1 MDMARQLL
9 EQLLKKYESSKAF
22 AQESVVRRRI
32 LINCYEGEFKPYDYE
47 DYEQKIAVHTVV
59 QDLKKDGL
67 VDFSWVRG
75 EEQHIL
81 HRVWL
86 NLDRLDQAYDRAGLV
101 SPKTDAQAV
110 LVAVNSVREDWL
122 AGSRATTARAAIAW
136 IGPFLDEV
144 RDLLTR
150 RQRLMTP
157 LPTARDQ
164 ALLLLEAIRLLIRLA
179 VAGQTE
185 LAERIFSLQAYGDS
199 KTFEQQVRPRL
210 CSVLRRYLLPGLLG
224 DPSSPPDDF
233 EITDDELLS
242 LIGLVRAPEIF
253 EFSGPLLA
261 SRRNRQLDFSFFP
274 ACATLSSAELGGLC
288 IDLPPVIRRILF
300 VENRTN
306 FHWLVQ
312 RRSQNED
319 WIDTLIVYHGGCF
332 SPAKGQFFQ
341 KLKDAVARTQ
351 KPADSTDD
359 FLDSDPKRVSDRQPV
374 IEINHWGDIDLGGFL
389 IFNRLK
395 RAFFPQLI
403 PWHMDRSDLLSNIGQ
418 AQPISR
424 AYADRLR
431 RLLADDCFSE
441 FHPVIGLMLEKGVRL
456 EQEALLGQL

>member
-1 MDMARQLL
+1 MDTAKQLL
-9 EQLLKKYESSKAF
+9 EQLLKKYEASKAF
-22 AQESVVRRRI
+22 TQESTVRRRI
-32 LINCYEGEFKPYDYE
+32 LINFYEGEFKPYDYE
-47 DYEQKIAVHTVV
+47 DYEQKIYVHAVI
-59 QDLKKDGL
+59 QDLKKESL

-86 NLDRLDQAYDRAGLV
+86 NLDRLEQAYDRAGLV
-101 SPKTDAQAV
+101 SPKADAQAV
-110 LVAVNSVREDWL
+110 LAATDSVQADWL
-122 AGSRATTARAAIAW
+122 EGSRATTAQAAIAW

-157 LPTARDQ
+157 LPAARDQ
-164 ALLLLEAIRLLIRLA
+164 AMLLLEAIRLLIRLA

-185 LAERIFSLQAYGDS
+185 LAERVFSLQAYGDS
-199 KTFEQQVRPRL
+199 KTFEQQVRPRF
-210 CSVLRRYLLPGLLG
+210 CSVLRRYLLPDLLG
-224 DPSSPPDDF
+224 DPSSPLDDF

-261 SRRNRQLDFSFFP
+261 SRRNRRIDFSFFP
-274 ACATLSSAELGGLC
+274 ACATVSSAELGGLC
-288 IDLPPVIRRILF
+288 IELPPVIRRILF

-312 RRSQNED
+312 RRNQNED

-341 KLKDAVARTQ
+341 KLKDAVARAEQ
-351 KPADSTDD
+351 PAEQSDGFFDPDSEQVPDQ
-359 FLDSDPKRVSDRQPV
+359 QPV
-374 IEINHWGDIDLGGFL
+374 IEIYHWGDIDLGGFL

-395 RAFFPQLI
+395 QAFFPQLLL
-403 PWHMDRSDLLSNIGQ
+403 WHMDRSDLLSNIGQ
-418 AQPISR
+418 AQPISK

-431 RLLADDCFSE
+431 RLLTNDCFQI